1 MFSFNELSLGKRL
14 ALAFSLMV
22 LIMLALL
29 LTARLGLSEV
39 KKNIDLINHDRYVKV
54 KLVTEIKDHINFE
67 ARASRNLIIFTRPS
81 EREAEIKE
89 INQARSE
96 LGVSFKKV
104 EDLLSNEEGKRR
116 FASVQAAR
124 QTFVD
129 SLDKFEKMVHDGG
142 DTAQLSNYLHD
153 KLRPEQL
160 KYMQVLDQFIKFE
173 EDLMSASGEDADAAV
188 SSTTWLMSLMGIA
201 GVLLAAACAWLVT
214 RSIVPPIR
222 NAVALARTV
231 ASGNLSSDVEITRK
245 DEVGELQQALQQMT
259 LQLRDTVGSVL
270 QSSAQI
276 ASGASQIAGGNQD
289 LSQRT
294 EEQAANLE
302 QTAASMEELTATV
315 QSNSATVSEVT
326 QLARSAGDV
335 AAKGGVVVERVVHTM
350 NEISQASNKISDII
364 SVIDGIAFQ
373 TNILALNAAVEA
385 ARAGEQG
392 RGFAVV
398 ATEVRTLAQR
408 SALAAKEIKTLISDS
423 VERVSTGNQLVG
435 EAGSTMAA
443 IVQQVNQLS
452 GLINQIGNSSTEQSA
467 GIGQVSTAINQ
478 LDQVTQQNAAL
489 VEESAVASASL
500 SRQAADLVQAMSVF
514 RVR

>member
-1 MFSFNELSLGKRL
+1 MLSFNETSLGQRL
-14 ALAFSLMV
+14 ALAFFLMV

-29 LTARLGLSEV
+29 LTARLGLSDLQ
-39 KKNIDLINHDRYVKV
+39 KNVDLINHDRYVKV

-67 ARASRNLIIFTRPS
+67 ARASRNLIIFNSPA
-81 EREAEIKE
+81 EREAEIKG
-89 INQARSE
+89 INEARAE
-96 LGVSFKKV
+96 LAEFYKKL
-104 EDLLSNEEGKRR
+104 ESMLNTDEGKRR
-116 FASVQAAR
+116 FAELQVAR
-124 QTFVD
+124 SKFVD
-129 SLDKFEKMVHDGG
+129 DLASFEKMVHEGG
-142 DTAQLSNYLHD
+142 DVPQLSAYLHD
-153 KLRPEQL
+153 RLRPEQL
-160 KYMQVLDQFIKFE
+160 VYMGLLDQFIKFQ
-173 EDLMSASGEDADAAV
+173 EDLMSKAGQEAEDAV
-188 SSTTWLMSLMGIA
+188 TRTSGLMLLMGGL
-201 GVLLAAACAWLVT
+201 GVLMAGASAWLVT

-222 NAVALARTV
+222 SAVALARTV
-231 ASGNLSSDVEITRK
+231 ASGNLSTDVEITRK

-335 AAKGGVVVERVVHTM
+335 AARGGAVMGEVVSTM
-350 NEISQASNKISDII
+350 GEINSSSKRISDII
-364 SVIDGIAFQ
+364 AVIDGIAFQ

-398 ATEVRTLAQR
+398 ATEVRTLAGR
-408 SALAAKEIKTLISDS
+408 SAEAAREIKGLIAAS
-423 VERVSTGNQLVG
+423 VERVERGTVLVAQ
-435 EAGSTMAA
+435 AGSTMDELVSSIRKVTD
-443 IVQQVNQLS
+443 IVGEISSSSRDQSLGIEQVGATVRS
-452 GLINQIGNSSTEQSA
+452 M
-467 GIGQVSTAINQ
+467 
-478 LDQVTQQNAAL
+478 DQATQQNAAL
-489 VEESAVASASL
+489 VEQTASAAESL
-500 SRQAADLVQAMSVF
+500 KSQAEQLVGSVSAF
-514 RVR
+514 KLR

>member
-1 MFSFNELSLGKRL
+1 
-14 ALAFSLMV
+14 MV

-29 LTARLGLSEV
+29 LTARLGLSDLQ
-39 KKNIDLINHDRYVKV
+39 KNVDLINHDRYVKV

-67 ARASRNLIIFTRPS
+67 ARASRNLIIFNSPA
-81 EREAEIKE
+81 EREAEIKG
-89 INQARSE
+89 INEARAE
-96 LGVSFKKV
+96 LAEFYKKL
-104 EDLLSNEEGKRR
+104 ESMLNTDEGKRR
-116 FASVQAAR
+116 FAELQVAR
-124 QTFVD
+124 SKFVD
-129 SLDKFEKMVHDGG
+129 DLASFEKMVHEGG
-142 DTAQLSNYLHD
+142 DVPQLSAYLHD
-153 KLRPEQL
+153 RLRPEQL
-160 KYMQVLDQFIKFE
+160 VYMGLLDQFIKFQ
-173 EDLMSASGEDADAAV
+173 EDLMSKAGQEAEDAV
-188 SSTTWLMSLMGIA
+188 TRTSGLMLLMGGL
-201 GVLLAAACAWLVT
+201 GVLMAGASAWLVT

-222 NAVALARTV
+222 SAVALARTV
-231 ASGNLSSDVEITRK
+231 ASGNLSTDVEITRK

-452 GLINQIGNSSTEQSA
+452 GLINQIGNSSSEQSA